1 MDKRYR
7 DCWGK
12 PLFGGQRAVSPRPP
26 SEKAVRGAAW
36 VARVLLC
43 SCLTLL
49 LFGSFPALAETKV
62 ERSEGEA
69 YFPSEKN
76 WVYHYTYAFPYLTG
90 QDYTSALINDTYEMA
105 LDEMRQLVLP
115 MFANSPDMRFDGKN
129 EVTQDFS
136 VVCNNGLLLS
146 ILQTKRQT
154 RGSEGDILTLEPL
167 TFDVSGM
174 YAGESLTLRG
184 VTLIQGGVDPAALE
198 DADPGDYPALAHIL
212 DGSSGEMAQALLP
225 LLYERFQSL
234 QEEGVMAPALSQQDF
249 EDAFSPENDFYTD
262 ENGNLVFFFPPMLMA
277 RPAFSSPTFSFSPG
291 ELDDLLA
298 AYWGE

>member
-1 MDKRYR
+1 MAKRF
-7 DCWGK
+7 
-12 PLFGGQRAVSPRPP
+12 LT
-26 SEKAVRGAAW
+26 
-36 VARVLLC
+36 VLC
-43 SCLTLL
+43 ALL
-49 LFGSFPALAETKV
+49 LLAAPALAEVTV
-62 ERSEGEA
+62 ERMEGEA
-69 YFPSEKN
+69 FFPNEKN
-76 WVYHYTYAFPYLTG
+76 WVYHFIYAYPRLTG
-90 QDYTSALINDTYEMA
+90 DDYTTALINDTYEMA
-105 LDEMRQLVLP
+105 LDEMVQLVLP
-115 MFANSPDMRFDGKN
+115 MFANSPDMRYDGKN
-129 EVTQDFS
+129 EISHNFS
-136 VVCNNGLLLS
+136 VTCNNGKLLS
-146 ILQTKRQT
+146 ILQTKLQT
-154 RGSEGDILTLEPL
+154 RGEEGAILTLEPL

-184 VTLIQGGVDPAALE
+184 VTLIQGGVDPTALE

-225 LLYERFQSL
+225 LLYERFQAL
-234 QEEGVMAPALSQQDF
+234 QEEGVMAPTLSQQDF